1 MKKLLAL
8 VLTVLL
14 AAGTMTLPAM
24 AATPAMAQ
32 SSAELL
38 YSLGLFRGV
47 GNNSDGSPNFDLN
60 RSTTRAEAVT
70 MLVRLLGAEEQAQR
84 AVQALPF
91 SDVPN
96 WARPYV
102 SYAYRQGYTK
112 GVSATLFG
120 PSETVTPA
128 QYLTFLLRAL
138 GYADGTDFSWRTPF
152 TLADQLGITSGEYS
166 ANSAFL
172 RGDAA
177 VVSAKALTAVRKSD
191 GLTMLEQLV
200 SQGVISD
207 KNLVIWGCTPL
218 NADNGYVS
226 FLFYPVKGSPS
237 TFSSFKVDKVTV
249 NDQSCQTLQVTNTR
263 EVSAYL
269 ASIGES
275 SGGFG
280 YIEVTFDQNAAK
292 AAAWDSFTDSAGNR
306 QPWLIFEFSCTGIRA
321 DGVKVTEE
329 FVYYQA
335 PV

>member
-1 MKKLLAL
+1 MKKLFAL

-14 AAGTMTLPAM
+14 AAGTVTLPAL

-47 GNNSDGSPNFDLN
+47 GNNADGTPNFDLN

-112 GVSATLFG
+112 GISATLFG

-128 QYLTFLLRAL
+128 QYLTFLLRTL
-138 GYADGTDFSWRTPF
+138 GYADGTDFSWKSPF
-152 TLADQLGITSGEYS
+152 TLSDQLGVTNGEYS
-166 ANSAFL
+166 ASSSFL

-177 VVSAKALTAVRKSD
+177 VVSANALTAQRKAD
-191 GLTMLEQLV
+191 GKTMLEQLA
-200 SQGVISD
+200 SQGILSD
-207 KNLVIWGCTPL
+207 RNLVIWGCTPL

-237 TFSSFKVDKVTV
+237 TFSTFKVDKVTV
-249 NDQSCQTLQVTNTR
+249 NGQSCQTLQVTNTK
-263 EVSAYL
+263 EASAYL

-280 YIEVTFDQNAAK
+280 YIEVTFDQNAAL
-292 AAAWDSFTDSAGNR
+292 AAAKETFRNAAGKT
-306 QPWLIFEFSCTGIRA
+306 QPWLIFDFSCTGVRM